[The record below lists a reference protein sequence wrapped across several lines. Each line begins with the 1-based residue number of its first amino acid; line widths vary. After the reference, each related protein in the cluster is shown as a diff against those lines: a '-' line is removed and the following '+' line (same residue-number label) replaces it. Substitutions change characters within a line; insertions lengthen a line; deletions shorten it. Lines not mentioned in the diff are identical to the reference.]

1 MANKKIKPSKIIC
14 IGLNYKKHAKELN
27 MEIPRE
33 PIIFLKPPTIISQD
47 DEDIVYPVQT
57 NNLHYEAEIG
67 IVMGKENSIAGY
79 VCANDV
85 TARDLQA
92 KDGQWTRAK
101 SFNTF
106 CPISKNMIEADKI
119 DPTNLNIKAILN
131 DKIVQNSNTSD
142 MIFNVYEIV
151 SFVSQIMT
159 LYPEDLIL
167 TGTPEGVGSMQKGDK
182 ITIEIEGIGALTN
195 IVC

>member
-1 MANKKIKPSKIIC
+1 MTNKK
-14 IGLNYKKHAKELN
+14 
-27 MEIPRE
+27 
-33 PIIFLKPPTIISQD
+33 
-47 DEDIVYPVQT
+47 
-57 NNLHYEAEIG
+57 
-67 IVMGKENSIAGY
+67 
-79 VCANDV
+79 
-85 TARDLQA
+85 
-92 KDGQWTRAK
+92 
-101 SFNTF
+101 
-106 CPISKNMIEADKI
+106 
-119 DPTNLNIKAILN
+119 IKAILN

>member
-27 MEIPRE
+27 MEIPEE
-33 PIIFLKPPTIISQD
+33 PIIFLKPPTTIIYD
-47 DEDIVYPVQT
+47 NENIVYPVQT

>member
-1 MANKKIKPSKIIC
+1 
-14 IGLNYKKHAKELN
+14 
-27 MEIPRE
+27 
-33 PIIFLKPPTIISQD
+33 
-47 DEDIVYPVQT
+47 
-57 NNLHYEAEIG
+57 
-67 IVMGKENSIAGY
+67 
-79 VCANDV
+79 
-85 TARDLQA
+85 
-92 KDGQWTRAK
+92 
-101 SFNTF
+101 
-106 CPISKNMIEADKI
+106 
-119 DPTNLNIKAILN
+119 
-131 DKIVQNSNTSD
+131 